1 MLGVRYDSLGEFVCQ
16 WRGNDGPPRRR
27 EVEAV
32 SEVTRRPKPPSV
44 DSRFREN
51 DEMLCRITHQFILSE
66 SDIVITVLA

>member
-1 MLGVRYDSLGEFVCQ
+1 MKALSELATTFGYSATSHRKVRNTVHL
-16 WRGNDGPPRRR
+16 
-27 EVEAV
+27 EAV